1 VEDAK
6 QEFGEV
12 AFGLL
17 RKRKKKGQR
26 IGRPGKG
33 MEQARL
39 QHLASFENT
48 KTWNRR
54 RERKIGTKERM
65 KSRRELYQSKHL

>member
-12 AFGLL
+12 AFSLL
-17 RKRKKKGQR
+17 RKRKGQR

-33 MEQARL
+33 MEQIRL